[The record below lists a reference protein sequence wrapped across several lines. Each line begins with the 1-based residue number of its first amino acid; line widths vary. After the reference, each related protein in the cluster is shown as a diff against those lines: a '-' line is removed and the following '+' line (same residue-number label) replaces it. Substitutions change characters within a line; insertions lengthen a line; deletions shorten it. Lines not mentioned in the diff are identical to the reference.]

1 MKTTIVVAIATIFFV
16 IVGGLTAI
24 QQSAN
29 ADVKSDAIASESAV
43 AGVSEFAVFDEGQL
57 TQAHFSLIDTEGFQA
72 VADAHVKLTVNI
84 GDTSI
89 EKYSEEFDVKAS
101 DFQEFQRQFTGEP
114 LTAFYW
120 QIKDAPI
127 GNGLSYDN
135 AYLTV
140 TLPNGE
146 VFTADDLVF

>member
-1 MKTTIVVAIATIFFV
+1 MKTTIVVAVATIFFV
-16 IVGGLTAI
+16 VVGGLTVI

-29 ADVKSDAIASESAV
+29 ADVKSDAIASESI
-43 AGVSEFAVFDEGQL
+43 AGVSEFAVFDEGKL
-57 TQAHFSLIDTEGFQA
+57 TQVHFSLIDTEGFQA

-127 GNGLSYDN
+127 GNGMSYDN